1 MIVVFLTATNFFY
14 LNFFP
19 QFPRRCWSFWFHL
32 SCGSFFFLPVLWRRL
47 LCFIWCFFFS
57 LSTFSSLLPNTFL
70 LFDLH
75 PHLYSVGWPHKR
87 LHTQTHTYTLRWVH
101 ERVQCTLFII
111 HITLPRTNTSRAFG
125 FVLFFILFCCVQFFS
140 VQGVFQIHCTNICL
154 HRWCVFPLV
163 SPQHTHTQ
171 RALLKQALVT
181 KGFPIGLKGSK
192 VMQPWIE
199 ISETKKALP
208 YHVGHHFQ
216 EMCLNVA

>member
-57 LSTFSSLLPNTFL
+57 LSTFSSLLPNTFFCSSTCIHIYIL
-70 LFDLH
+70 LAGLTNAYT
-75 PHLYSVGWPHKR
+75 L
-87 LHTQTHTYTLRWVH
+87 THTHRHIHTLWD
-101 ERVQCTLFII
+101 ECTTVYSAHYSSFTL
-111 HITLPRTNTSRAFG
+111 HSHAPTLPELL
-125 FVLFFILFCCVQFFS
+125 VLFFILFCCVQFFS

-163 SPQHTHTQ
+163 SPQHTHTHKEPFLS
-171 RALLKQALVT
+171 RL
-181 KGFPIGLKGSK
+181 
-192 VMQPWIE
+192 
-199 ISETKKALP
+199 
-208 YHVGHHFQ
+208 
-216 EMCLNVA
+216 